1 MQLFNLKDYTGGWVI
16 GDFDPALFHTKDI
29 EIGIKSYLEGS
40 YEQRHTHKIV
50 TEYTIIVKGSVI
62 MNNTQYD
69 TGDIIRIDPEEST
82 DFLALKDTITCVIK
96 TPSIPSD
103 KYLV

>member
-1 MQLFNLKDYTGGWVI
+1 LQDYIGGWVI
-16 GDFDPALFHTKDI
+16 GDFDPALFHSKDI

-40 YEQRHTHKIV
+40 YEQRHTHKIA

-62 MNNTQYD
+62 MNNTQYN